1 LFVFCV
7 MRFCTCAL
15 FRDRAARTNSELE
28 AATRQLIR
36 LSAFDKLAN
45 VSEPATWTTSGIQ
58 ITRGFPM
65 SYTYLKESETSAISN
80 GPSQITFYVPEGSVV
95 AHLEVNVDPVNVNEI
110 NLTIQRGR
118 A

>member
-1 LFVFCV
+1 
-7 MRFCTCAL
+7 
-15 FRDRAARTNSELE
+15 
-28 AATRQLIR
+28 
-36 LSAFDKLAN
+36 
-45 VSEPATWTTSGIQ
+45 
-58 ITRGFPM
+58 M